1 VYSYCRSLTV
11 EDASGAR
18 FQVHEYRRWR
28 FIAWICRFQ
37 LDTGEPARRVDEK
50 TFEVIA
56 TGEKLLVCPCVTN
69 DAEAGDGL
77 GPA

>member
-1 VYSYCRSLTV
+1 MYSYCRSLMV

-18 FQVHEYRRWR
+18 VQVHEYRRWR
-28 FIAWICRFQ
+28 FIAWICRFR
-37 LDTGEPARRVDEK
+37 LDTGEAARRLDEK

-56 TGEKLLVCPCVTN
+56 TGEKLVVCPCVTS
-69 DAEAGDGL
+69 DAEPEDRR